1 MLHFSLKRFT
11 LFGLLAIGVCL
22 SFTGIGNPPATSP
35 SIPFG
40 QEQTIKQIFDQTL
53 KEGGCYADLE
63 YLCKRIG
70 GRLSGSPQAAA
81 AVEWALQTL
90 ERINNVHS
98 YKQDVMVPH
107 WERTGKE
114 EARIISKHI
123 GWQSVNVCA
132 LGGSVS
138 TAKWG
143 ITAKVV
149 KIDSLGALDR
159 LGSKQIAGN
168 IVYLDRPFDPTFIDT
183 FDAYSA
189 CASNRFT
196 GASKAAKYGAVA
208 FVLRALASN
217 IDEHP
222 HTGSMSYD
230 TNIPKIP
237 AAAIATIDADLLS
250 GLLTKDPDLSLYL
263 QLNCA
268 THPDR
273 LSYNVIGEIKG
284 SEFPNEVVVVGGH
297 LDSWD
302 NGEGAH
308 DDGAGTVHSIEV
320 LRTLANLGITPKRTI
335 RCVLFMNEE
344 NGAKGAQEYAK
355 WAAAN
360 GETCI
365 AAIESDRG
373 GFSPRGFTIETNN
386 DTITENRFTTLKT
399 YRNLLEPYGIHQF
412 EKGFSGVDVK
422 YMKEQGTT
430 CLGLVPDPQRYFNYH
445 HTPNDTFDKVN
456 ERELKMGAAAMTALA
471 YLISENGW

>member
-1 MLHFSLKRFT
+1 MQKSSSKWVI
-11 LFGLLAIGVCL
+11 LFGIIMTGVIFISAIYKSSNNLPKLANIETEKV
-22 SFTGIGNPPATSP
+22 
-35 SIPFG
+35 
-40 QEQTIKQIFDQTL
+40 IKQIFDHTL
-53 KEGGCYADLE
+53 SSGKCYTDLE

-90 ERINNVHS
+90 ERINTVNA
-98 YKQDVMVPH
+98 YKQDVMVPY

-138 TAKWG
+138 TEKWG
-143 ITAKVV
+143 VTAKVI
-149 KIDSLGALDR
+149 KIDSLEALDL
-159 LGSKQIAGN
+159 LGTKQISGK

-208 FVLRALASN
+208 FVLRSLASN
-217 IDEHP
+217 DDEHP
-222 HTGSMSYD
+222 HTGSMHYED
-230 TNIPKIP
+230 DQPKIP
-237 AAAIATIDADLLS
+237 AAAIATEDANLLT
-250 GLLTKDPDLSLYL
+250 GLMTKDPDLSLYL
-263 QLNCA
+263 QLNCMK
-268 THPDR
+268 HPDR
-273 LSYNVIGEIKG
+273 LSHNVIGEIKG
-284 SEFPNEVVVVGGH
+284 SEFPNEVIVVGGH

-320 LRTLANLGITPKRTI
+320 LRTLVELGITPKRTI

-355 WAAAN
+355 LTSTN
-360 GETCI
+360 GESCI

-386 DTITENRFTTLKT
+386 ETLTEERFAKLKS
-399 YRNLLEPYGIHQF
+399 YRTLLEPFGIHQF

-422 YMKEQGTT
+422 YLKPHGTT

-471 YLISENGW
+471 YLISEEGW